1 MDGLIV
7 GGEGGLSEGRA
18 RLLTCKLDGGGG
30 AIHSKRRFKVAFE
43 YADQGK

>member
-30 AIHSKRRFKVAFE
+30 AIHSKRRFKVVFE
-43 YADQGK
+43 CADQGK